1 MMKRTL
7 PLLLSAVF
15 LAACAGQPRAAAK
28 PQRERP
34 PCERSAALLPGDG
47 LEPAL
52 DPART
57 AAANEL
63 LAKIAACAALPF
75 AEDHTVFGNR
85 EGRLPPRPRG
95 YYLEYSFPVP
105 GRKIGDVPA
114 EVSVGTMTLVSGI
127 TTSPRGPERLV
138 IGGGREIY
146 YTPDHYLNFVALT
159 IAR

>member
-1 MMKRTL
+1 MMKLTL
-7 PLLLSAVF
+7 LFLLPAAF
-15 LAACAGQPRAAAK
+15 LAGCGAQPRAAAK

-34 PCERSAALLPGDG
+34 PCERSAALLPGTG
-47 LEPAL
+47 FEPAL

-57 AAANEL
+57 AAANGL

-85 EGRLPPRPRG
+85 EGLLPSRPRG

-105 GRKIGDVPA
+105 GREPGDVPA
-114 EVSVGTMTLVSGI
+114 EVSVGTVTLVSGVI
-127 TTSPRGPERLV
+127 TSPRGPERLV

-146 YTPDHYLNFVALT
+146 YTPDHYLHFVELK
-159 IAR
+159 IKK